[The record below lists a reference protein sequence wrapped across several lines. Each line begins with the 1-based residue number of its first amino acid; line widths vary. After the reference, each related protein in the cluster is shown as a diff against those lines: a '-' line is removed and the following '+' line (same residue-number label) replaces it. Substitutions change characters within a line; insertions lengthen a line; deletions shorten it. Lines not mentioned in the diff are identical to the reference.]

1 MKFAQ
6 DPRAARFFRGLGAA
20 KPIPMPIQPVK
31 PSTSA
36 AKSPAPTGSAQY
48 HRDHRAQLRD
58 AAARRSPEG
67 RLRRYG
73 ISLTTVNED
82 PVEWARKLGVPF
94 RGVAS

>member
-1 MKFAQ
+1 MN
-6 DPRAARFFRGLGAA
+6 DPRVTAFFRDLGPA
-20 KPIPMPIQPVK
+20 KPIPMPMPIQPVK
-31 PSTSA
+31 PSTLA
-36 AKSPAPTGSAQY
+36 AKSPAPTARAQY
-48 HRDHRAQLRD
+48 LRDHRAKLRD

-82 PVEWARKLGVPF
+82 PIEWAHKLGVPF